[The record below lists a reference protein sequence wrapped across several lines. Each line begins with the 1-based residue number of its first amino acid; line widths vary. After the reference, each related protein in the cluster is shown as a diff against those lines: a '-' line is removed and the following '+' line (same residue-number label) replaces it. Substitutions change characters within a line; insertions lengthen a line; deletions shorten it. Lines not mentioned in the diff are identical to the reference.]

1 MPAFVF
7 GEGRACD
14 SPPCYY
20 SLPEH
25 GPLSPRRPLPMTT
38 FHLKLSFRL
47 QTADPQAAG
56 GCFGDLT
63 GHGPTH
69 RSDSQPG
76 FGCITS
82 HPLSAAGGDSKP
94 GAALG
99 GPGWM
104 GLGLALGPE
113 GDALK
118 LECDAGF
125 TDL

>member
-14 SPPCYY
+14 SLLHYY

-25 GPLSPRRPLPMTT
+25 GPLSPRLPLPMTT
-38 FHLKLSFRL
+38 FLLGLSFRL
-47 QTADPQAAG
+47 QTADPQAAV

-63 GHGPTH
+63 GHGPTRWPDH
-69 RSDSQPG
+69 QPG
-76 FGCITS
+76 FGGVTS

-94 GAALG
+94 AAALG

-104 GLGLALGPE
+104 GLGLALGLE